1 MFHIVF
7 NADENYIKYNAVLM
21 MSIIKIALKQT
32 CKQEATK
39 ISPPPPPARL

>member
-1 MFHIVF
+1 
-7 NADENYIKYNAVLM
+7 

-39 ISPPPPPARL
+39 